1 MDAKEKRRVQ
11 WSDNSFR
18 EYEKFGYDM
27 NMRSMGFA
35 FCIRGTL
42 NDNYHHLELKHTTQ
56 FKNQYID
63 IYVTQNIRKY
73 TEKMRCKSM
82 LLRTHYK
89 ISLLLED

>member
-18 EYEKFGYDM
+18 ECEKFGYDM

-42 NDNYHHLELKHTTQ
+42 NDNYNHLELKHTTQ
-56 FKNQYID
+56 FKNKYID
-63 IYVTQNIRKY
+63 MILYICNPKHKKIYRKKEMRRKNI
-73 TEKMRCKSM
+73 
-82 LLRTHYK
+82 YK
-89 ISLLLED
+89 ID